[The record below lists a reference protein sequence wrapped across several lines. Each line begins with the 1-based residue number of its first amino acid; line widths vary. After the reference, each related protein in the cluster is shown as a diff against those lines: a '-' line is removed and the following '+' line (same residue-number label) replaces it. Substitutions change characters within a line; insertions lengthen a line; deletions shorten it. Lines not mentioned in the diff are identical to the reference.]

1 MLSTILSLLLIGP
14 LAIPQT
20 APVPS
25 DDGFTDVT
33 VPTRA
38 DSTLVHLTSASPA
51 AVLETRSIRL
61 RRGTNRLRFD
71 WSTER
76 IDEASVRIDVTAESG
91 TAKVVSRRKVQRLG
105 QMLYFDVEAA
115 EDTMATLSTRYL
127 LYGIGWRVDYVGVQG
142 ADPAAM
148 SLRLGVEVQNN
159 SGKDLDRARVSF
171 EGGLI
176 EELSLRSGRSRGA
189 EVFRLES
196 VPFTKRYVYDPMLD
210 ATNPRIE
217 LELENSPHGPLGREL
232 LPAGKIRVFTAAGD
246 GGPALLGEDVFPAT
260 ALGEKAKFSIGH
272 ARDLVVRRTVLSQ
285 GNENERRDRWNKVVA
300 YDQRTK
306 LRLEIDD
313 GLGRDETL
321 TLVERPG
328 APHEVVSCTATHER
342 KNAETVEIRA
352 DLRAGQ
358 KTTVE
363 LEWVRRNLF

>member
-1 MLSTILSLLLIGP
+1 MLSTILTLLLTGP
-14 LAIPQT
+14 FAVPQF
-20 APVPS
+20 VPLPP
-25 DDGFTDVT
+25 DDGFIEVT
-33 VPTRA
+33 VPARA

-51 AVLETRSIRL
+51 AVLETRPVRL

-76 IDEASVRIDVTAESG
+76 IDEASVRVEIAAASG

-105 QMLYFDVEAA
+105 QMLYFDVEAG

-127 LYGIGWRVDYVGVQG
+127 LHGIGWRVDYVGVQG
-142 ADPAAM
+142 EDPSSM

-176 EELSLRSGRSRGA
+176 EELSLRSGRSRGV

-196 VPFTKRYVYDPMLD
+196 VPFTKRYVYDPSLD

-232 LPAGKIRVFTAAGD
+232 LPAGKIRVFTEGGD

-260 ALGEKAKFSIGH
+260 PLGEKAKFSIGH
-272 ARDLVVRRTVLSQ
+272 ARDLVVKRTRLFQ

-321 TLVERPG
+321 TLIERPG
-328 APHEVVSCTATHER
+328 APHEVVSCTAPQER
-342 KNAETVEIRA
+342 KNAETIEIHA
-352 DLRAGQ
+352 DLKAGQ

-363 LEWVRRNLF
+363 LEWVRRDLF